1 MTNELNLFIFYE
13 SQAGGADG
21 QEEDAQAANTAQHL
35 HIIKEVIKLGRKMP
49 KKRGAWTLF
58 AVLM

>member
-49 KKRGAWTLF
+49 KKRGA
-58 AVLM
+58 

>member
-21 QEEDAQAANTAQHL
+21 QEENAQAANTVQHL
-35 HIIKEVIKLGRKMP
+35 HIIKEIIKLGRKMP
-49 KKRGAWTLF
+49 PKKRGA
-58 AVLM
+58 